1 MSSLAEAA
9 AELIA
14 RVTRL
19 EGPVVA
25 VLARLLVV
33 AVALLAG
40 FVAYRGLG
48 RVIER
53 LPRYAEASADD
64 PGRAQRARTLAPLL
78 KNVALYA
85 LSFTV
90 AMIILQEMGVDMRAI
105 FVSAG
110 VLGLAVGFGAQAL
123 IKDVIAG
130 FFMLFEGLVRVGDV
144 IEVGGHTGTVESI
157 GLRVTT
163 MRVQS
168 GALRVVPNGELTHFA
183 NYNRGWARAIVDVGV
198 TYDTDV
204 RRALD
209 ALERAGREWSSE
221 GGLALEPPRAQGI
234 IRFGES
240 DVGLRLAVKVAP
252 SARDQAENELRRR
265 IKETFDREGL
275 ELAIPHRAVYL
286 KPQVART

>member
-14 RVTRL
+14 RITRL

-33 AVALLAG
+33 SVALAAG
-40 FVAYRGLG
+40 FLAYRALG

-53 LPRYAEASADD
+53 LLRRAEGASDD
-64 PGRAQRARTLAPLL
+64 PGRAQRAQTLAPLL

-90 AMIILQEMGVDMRAI
+90 AMVILQEMGVDMRAI
-105 FVSAG
+105 LVSAG

-130 FFMLFEGLVRVGDV
+130 FFILFEGLVRVGDV
-144 IEVGGHTGTVESI
+144 IEVSGHTGTVETV

-163 MRVQS
+163 MRVAN
-168 GALRVVPNGELTHFA
+168 GALRVVPNGELTQFA
-183 NYNRGWARAIVDVGV
+183 NYNRGWARAMVDVGV

-209 ALERAGREWSSE
+209 ALERAGREWSAE
-221 GGLALEPPRAQGI
+221 AGLALEPPRAQGI

-240 DVGLRLAVKVAP
+240 EVGLRLVVKVAP
-252 SARDQAENELRRR
+252 AARNDAEIELRRR
-265 IKETFDREGL
+265 IKEAFDRDGL
-275 ELAIPHRAVYL
+275 ELAAPQRAIYL
-286 KPQVART
+286 KPQAVRT

>member
-9 AELIA
+9 AEFIA

-25 VLARLLVV
+25 VSARLLVV
-33 AVALLAG
+33 SVALAAG
-40 FVAYRGLG
+40 FLAYRALG

-53 LPRYAEASADD
+53 LLRRAEGASDD
-64 PGRAQRARTLAPLL
+64 PGRAQRAQTLAPLL
-78 KNVALYA
+78 KNVALYV

-90 AMIILQEMGVDMRAI
+90 AMVILQEMGVDMRAI
-105 FVSAG
+105 LVSAG
-110 VLGLAVGFGAQAL
+110 VLGLAIGFGAQAL

-130 FFMLFEGLVRVGDV
+130 FFILFEGLVRVGDV
-144 IEVGGHTGTVESI
+144 IEVSGHTGTVETI

-163 MRVQS
+163 MRVAN
-168 GALRVVPNGELTHFA
+168 GALRVVPNGELTQFA
-183 NYNRGWARAIVDVGV
+183 NYNRGWARAMVDVGV

-209 ALERAGREWSSE
+209 ALERAGREWSAE
-221 GGLALEPPRAQGI
+221 AGLALEPPRAQGI

-240 DVGLRLAVKVAP
+240 EVGLRLVVKVAP
-252 SARDQAENELRRR
+252 AARNDAEIELRRR
-265 IKETFDREGL
+265 IKEAFDREGL
-275 ELAIPHRAVYL
+275 ELAAPQRAIYL
-286 KPQVART
+286 KPQVVRT

>member
-33 AVALLAG
+33 SVALTAG
-40 FVAYRGLG
+40 FLTYRALG

-53 LPRYAEASADD
+53 LLRRAEGASDD
-64 PGRAQRARTLAPLL
+64 PGRAQRAQTLAPLL

-90 AMIILQEMGVDMRAI
+90 AVVILQEMGVDMRAI
-105 FVSAG
+105 LVSAG

-123 IKDVIAG
+123 IKDVISG
-130 FFMLFEGLVRVGDV
+130 FFILFEGLVRVGDV
-144 IEVGGHTGTVESI
+144 IEVGGHTGTVETI

-163 MRVQS
+163 MRVPN
-168 GALRVVPNGELTHFA
+168 GALRVVPNGELTQFA
-183 NYNRGWARAIVDVGV
+183 NYASPSSLPGPKASSASAS
-198 TYDTDV
+198 
-204 RRALD
+204 RRWD
-209 ALERAGREWSSE
+209 
-221 GGLALEPPRAQGI
+221 
-234 IRFGES
+234 
-240 DVGLRLAVKVAP
+240 
-252 SARDQAENELRRR
+252 SASW
-265 IKETFDREGL
+265 
-275 ELAIPHRAVYL
+275 
-286 KPQVART
+286 

>member
-33 AVALLAG
+33 SVALAAG
-40 FVAYRGLG
+40 FLAYRALG

-53 LPRYAEASADD
+53 LLRRAEGASDD
-64 PGRAQRARTLAPLL
+64 PGRAQRAQTLAPLL

-90 AMIILQEMGVDMRAI
+90 AMVILQEMGVDMRAI
-105 FVSAG
+105 LVSAG
-110 VLGLAVGFGAQAL
+110 VLGLAIGFGAQAL

-130 FFMLFEGLVRVGDV
+130 FFILFEGLVRVGDV
-144 IEVGGHTGTVESI
+144 IEVSGHTGTVETI

-163 MRVQS
+163 MRVAN
-168 GALRVVPNGELTHFA
+168 GALRVVPNGELTQFA
-183 NYNRGWARAIVDVGV
+183 NYNRGWARAMVDVGV

-209 ALERAGREWSSE
+209 ALERAGREWSAE
-221 GGLALEPPRAQGI
+221 AGLALEPPRAQGI

-240 DVGLRLAVKVAP
+240 EVGLRLVVKVAP
-252 SARDQAENELRRR
+252 AARNDAEIELRRR
-265 IKETFDREGL
+265 IKEAFDREGL
-275 ELAIPHRAVYL
+275 ELAAPQRAIYL
-286 KPQVART
+286 KPQVVRT

>member
-40 FVAYRGLG
+40 FLAYRGLG

-53 LPRYAEASADD
+53 LLRHATITADD
-64 PGRAQRARTLAPLL
+64 PGRAHRAHTLAPLL

-90 AMIILQEMGVDMRAI
+90 AMVILQEMGVDMRAI

-130 FFMLFEGLVRVGDV
+130 FFILFEGLVRVGDV
-144 IEVGGHTGTVESI
+144 IEVGSHTGTVESI
-157 GLRVTT
+157 GLRVIT
-163 MRVQS
+163 MRVAS
-168 GALRVVPNGELTHFA
+168 GALRVVPNGELTQFA
-183 NYNRGWARAIVDVGV
+183 NYNRGWARAIVDVGI

-209 ALERAGREWSSE
+209 ALERAGHEWSSE
-221 GGLALEPPRAQGI
+221 AGLALEPPRAQGI

-252 SARDQAENELRRR
+252 GARQDAEIELRRR

-275 ELAIPHRAVYL
+275 ELAAPHRAIYL
-286 KPQVART
+286 KPQVAQT

>member
-33 AVALLAG
+33 SVALAAG
-40 FVAYRGLG
+40 FLAYRALG

-53 LPRYAEASADD
+53 LLRRAEGASDD
-64 PGRAQRARTLAPLL
+64 PGRAQRAQTLAPLL

-90 AMIILQEMGVDMRAI
+90 AMVILQEMGVDMRAI
-105 FVSAG
+105 LVSAG

-130 FFMLFEGLVRVGDV
+130 FFILFEGLVRVGDV
-144 IEVGGHTGTVESI
+144 IEVSGHTGTVETV

-163 MRVQS
+163 MRVAN
-168 GALRVVPNGELTHFA
+168 GALRVVPNGELTQFA
-183 NYNRGWARAIVDVGV
+183 NYNRGWARAMVDVGV

-209 ALERAGREWSSE
+209 ALERAGREWSAE
-221 GGLALEPPRAQGI
+221 AGLALEPPRAQGI

-240 DVGLRLAVKVAP
+240 EVGLRLVVKVAP
-252 SARDQAENELRRR
+252 AARNDAEIELRRR
-265 IKETFDREGL
+265 IKEAFDRDGL
-275 ELAIPHRAVYL
+275 ELAAPQRAIYL
-286 KPQVART
+286 KPQAVRT

>member
-14 RVTRL
+14 RLTRL

-25 VLARLLVV
+25 VLARCLVV
-33 AVALLAG
+33 AVAIGAGLFSYRLLA
-40 FVAYRGLG
+40 

-53 LPRYAEASADD
+53 VLRLSEGGIDPRGA
-64 PGRAQRARTLAPLL
+64 AQRAQTLAPLL
-78 KNVALYA
+78 KNVALYL

-90 AMIILQEMGVDMRAI
+90 AVIILQEIGVDMRAVL
-105 FVSAG
+105 VSAG

-130 FFMLFEGLVRVGDV
+130 FFILFEGLVRVGDI

-157 GLRVTT
+157 GLRITT
-163 MRVQS
+163 MRLPS
-168 GALRVVPNGELTHFA
+168 GALRVVPNGELTQFA

-198 TYDTDV
+198 TYNTDV

-209 ALERAGREWSSE
+209 TLERTGREWSAE
-221 GGLALEPPRAQGI
+221 AGQALEPPRAQGI
-234 IRFGES
+234 IRFGEAE
-240 DVGLRLAVKVAP
+240 VGLRLAVKVAP
-252 SARDQAENELRRR
+252 AARGDIEIELRRR
-265 IKETFDREGL
+265 IKEAFDREGL
-275 ELAIPHRAVYL
+275 EMASPQRAIYL
-286 KPQVART
+286 KPQVVQT

>member
-19 EGPVVA
+19 EEPVVA

-33 AVALLAG
+33 AGALAAG
-40 FVAYRGLG
+40 FLAYRGIS

-53 LPRYAEASADD
+53 LLRRAGGAADD
-64 PGRAQRARTLAPLL
+64 PGRFQRAQTLAPLL
-78 KNVALYA
+78 KNVALYV

-90 AMIILQEMGVDMRAI
+90 AMVILQELGVDMRAI

-130 FFMLFEGLVRVGDV
+130 FFILFEGLVRVGDV
-144 IEVGGHTGTVESI
+144 IEVGGHTGTVETI

-163 MRVQS
+163 MRVPS
-168 GALRVVPNGELTHFA
+168 GALRVVPNGELTQFA
-183 NYNRGWARAIVDVGV
+183 NYNRGWARAIVEVGV

-209 ALERAGREWSSE
+209 ALERAGREWSAE
-221 GGLALEPPRAQGI
+221 AGLALEPPRAQGI

-240 DVGLRLAVKVAP
+240 DVGLRLVVKVVPA
-252 SARDQAENELRRR
+252 ARGDAEIELRRR
-265 IKETFDREGL
+265 IKEVFDREGL
-275 ELAIPHRAVYL
+275 ELAAPQRAIYL

>member
-33 AVALLAG
+33 SVALAAG
-40 FVAYRGLG
+40 FLAYRALG

-53 LPRYAEASADD
+53 LLRRAEGASDD
-64 PGRAQRARTLAPLL
+64 PGRAQRAQTLAPLL

-90 AMIILQEMGVDMRAI
+90 AMVILQEMGVDMRAI
-105 FVSAG
+105 LVSAG

-130 FFMLFEGLVRVGDV
+130 FFILFEGLVRVGDV
-144 IEVGGHTGTVESI
+144 IEVSGHTGTVETI

-163 MRVQS
+163 MRVAN
-168 GALRVVPNGELTHFA
+168 GALRVVPNGELTQFA
-183 NYNRGWARAIVDVGV
+183 NYNRGWARAMVDVGV

-209 ALERAGREWSSE
+209 ALERAGREWSAE
-221 GGLALEPPRAQGI
+221 AGLALEPPRAQGI

-240 DVGLRLAVKVAP
+240 EVGLRLVVKVAP
-252 SARDQAENELRRR
+252 AARNDAEIELRRR
-265 IKETFDREGL
+265 IKEAFDREGL
-275 ELAIPHRAVYL
+275 ELAAPQRAIYL
-286 KPQVART
+286 KPQAVRT

>member
-40 FVAYRGLG
+40 FLAYRGLG
-48 RVIER
+48 RVIAR
-53 LPRYAEASADD
+53 LLRHVEASADD
-64 PGRAQRARTLAPLL
+64 PGRAQRAHTLAPLL

-90 AMIILQEMGVDMRAI
+90 AMIILQEMGVDMRAV

-144 IEVGGHTGTVESI
+144 IEVGGHMGAVESI

-183 NYNRGWARAIVDVGV
+183 NYNRGWARAVVDVGV

-221 GGLALEPPRAQGI
+221 AGLALEPPRAQGI

-252 SARDQAENELRRR
+252 SSRDQAEIELRRR

-275 ELAIPHRAVYL
+275 ELAIPHRAIYL

>member
-33 AVALLAG
+33 SVALTAG
-40 FVAYRGLG
+40 FLTYRALG

-53 LPRYAEASADD
+53 LLRRAEGASDD
-64 PGRAQRARTLAPLL
+64 PGRAQRAQTLAPLL

-90 AMIILQEMGVDMRAI
+90 AVVILQEMGVDMRAI
-105 FVSAG
+105 LVSAG

-123 IKDVIAG
+123 IKDVISG
-130 FFMLFEGLVRVGDV
+130 FFILFEGLVRVGDV
-144 IEVGGHTGTVESI
+144 IEVGGHTGTVETI

-163 MRVQS
+163 MRVPN
-168 GALRVVPNGELTHFA
+168 GALRVVPNGELTQFA
-183 NYNRGWARAIVDVGV
+183 NYNRGWARAMVDVGV

-209 ALERAGREWSSE
+209 ALERAGREWSAE
-221 GGLALEPPRAQGI
+221 AGLALEPPRAQGI

-240 DVGLRLAVKVAP
+240 EVGLRLVVKVAP
-252 SARDQAENELRRR
+252 GARNDAENELRRR
-265 IKETFDREGL
+265 IKEAFDREGL
-275 ELAIPHRAVYL
+275 ELAAPQRAIYL
-286 KPQVART
+286 KPQVVRT

>member
-33 AVALLAG
+33 FVAVAAG
-40 FVAYRGLG
+40 FLTYRALG

-53 LPRYAEASADD
+53 LLRRAESASDD
-64 PGRAQRARTLAPLL
+64 PGRAQRAYTLAPLL

-90 AMIILQEMGVDMRAI
+90 AMVILQEMGVDMRAI
-105 FVSAG
+105 LVSAG

-130 FFMLFEGLVRVGDV
+130 FFILLEGLVRVGDV
-144 IEVGGHTGTVESI
+144 IEVGSHTGTVETV

-163 MRVQS
+163 MRVLS
-168 GALRVVPNGELTHFA
+168 GALRVVPNGELTQFA
-183 NYNRGWARAIVDVGV
+183 NYNRGWARAIVEVGV

-209 ALERAGREWSSE
+209 ALERVGREWSAE
-221 GGLALEPPRAQGI
+221 TGLALEPPGAQGI

-240 DVGLRLAVKVAP
+240 AVMLRLVAKVAP
-252 SARDQAENELRRR
+252 PARDGAEIELRRR
-265 IKETFDREGL
+265 IKEAFDRDGL
-275 ELAIPHRAVYL
+275 ELAGPHRAIYL
-286 KPQVART
+286 KPQAVRT

>member
-19 EGPVVA
+19 EEPVVA

-33 AVALLAG
+33 AGALAAG
-40 FVAYRGLG
+40 FLAYRGIS

-53 LPRYAEASADD
+53 LLSRAGGAADD
-64 PGRAQRARTLAPLL
+64 PGRFQRAQTLAPLL
-78 KNVALYA
+78 KNVALYV

-90 AMIILQEMGVDMRAI
+90 AMVILQELGMRAI

-130 FFMLFEGLVRVGDV
+130 FFILFEGLVRVGDV
-144 IEVGGHTGTVESI
+144 VEVGGHTGTVETI

-163 MRVQS
+163 MRVPS
-168 GALRVVPNGELTHFA
+168 GALRVVPNGELTQFA
-183 NYNRGWARAIVDVGV
+183 NYNRGWARAIVEVGV

-209 ALERAGREWSSE
+209 ALERAGREWSAE
-221 GGLALEPPRAQGI
+221 AGLALEPPRAQGI

-240 DVGLRLAVKVAP
+240 DMGLRLAVKVLPA
-252 SARDQAENELRRR
+252 ARGDAEIELRRR
-265 IKETFDREGL
+265 IKEVFDREGL
-275 ELAIPHRAVYL
+275 ELAAPQRAIYL
-286 KPQVART
+286 KPQVVRT

>member
-33 AVALLAG
+33 SVALTAG
-40 FVAYRGLG
+40 FLTYRALG

-53 LPRYAEASADD
+53 LLRRAEGASDD
-64 PGRAQRARTLAPLL
+64 PGRAQRAQTLAPLL

-90 AMIILQEMGVDMRAI
+90 AVVILQEMGVDMRAI
-105 FVSAG
+105 LVSAG

-130 FFMLFEGLVRVGDV
+130 FFILFEGLVRVGDV
-144 IEVGGHTGTVESI
+144 IEVGGHTGTVETI

-163 MRVQS
+163 MRVPN
-168 GALRVVPNGELTHFA
+168 GALRVVPNGELTQFA
-183 NYNRGWARAIVDVGV
+183 NYNRGWARAMVDVGV

-209 ALERAGREWSSE
+209 ALERAGREWSAE
-221 GGLALEPPRAQGI
+221 AGLALEPPRAQGI

-240 DVGLRLAVKVAP
+240 EVGLRLVVKVAP
-252 SARDQAENELRRR
+252 GARNDAENELRRR
-265 IKETFDREGL
+265 IKEAFDREGL
-275 ELAIPHRAVYL
+275 ELAAPQRAIYL
-286 KPQVART
+286 KPQVVRT

>member
-33 AVALLAG
+33 SVALAAG
-40 FVAYRGLG
+40 FLNYRALG

-53 LPRYAEASADD
+53 LLRRAEGASDD
-64 PGRAQRARTLAPLL
+64 PGRAQRAQTLAPLL

-90 AMIILQEMGVDMRAI
+90 AVVILQEMGVDMRAI
-105 FVSAG
+105 LVSAG

-123 IKDVIAG
+123 IKDVISG
-130 FFMLFEGLVRVGDV
+130 FFILFEGLVRVGDV
-144 IEVGGHTGTVESI
+144 IEVGGHTGTVETI

-163 MRVQS
+163 MRVPN
-168 GALRVVPNGELTHFA
+168 GALRVVPNGELTQFA
-183 NYNRGWARAIVDVGV
+183 NYNRGWARAMVDVGV

-209 ALERAGREWSSE
+209 ALERAGREWSAE
-221 GGLALEPPRAQGI
+221 AGLALEPPRAQGI

-240 DVGLRLAVKVAP
+240 EVGLRLVVKVAP
-252 SARDQAENELRRR
+252 GARNDAENELRRR
-265 IKETFDREGL
+265 IKEAFDREGL
-275 ELAIPHRAVYL
+275 ELAAPQRAIYL
-286 KPQVART
+286 KPQVVRT

>member
-33 AVALLAG
+33 FVAVAAGLLAYG
-40 FVAYRGLG
+40 ALG
-48 RVIER
+48 RVIEKLLR
-53 LPRYAEASADD
+53 RAEGASDD
-64 PGRAQRARTLAPLL
+64 PGRAQRAYTLAPLL

-90 AMIILQEMGVDMRAI
+90 AMVILQEMGVDMRAI
-105 FVSAG
+105 LVSAG

-130 FFMLFEGLVRVGDV
+130 FFILFEGLVRVGDV
-144 IEVGGHTGTVESI
+144 IEVGSHTGTVETI

-163 MRVQS
+163 MRVLS
-168 GALRVVPNGELTHFA
+168 GELTQFA

-198 TYDTDV
+198 TYDTNV

-209 ALERAGREWSSE
+209 TLERVGREWTAETS
-221 GGLALEPPRAQGI
+221 LALEPSRAQGI
-234 IRFGES
+234 IRFSES
-240 DVGLRLAVKVAP
+240 AVVLRLVVKVAP
-252 SARDQAENELRRR
+252 AARDDAEIELRRR
-265 IKETFDREGL
+265 IKEAFDREGL
-275 ELAIPHRAVYL
+275 ELAGPHRAIYL
-286 KPQVART
+286 KPQAVQP

>member
-9 AELIA
+9 AELVA

-25 VLARLLVV
+25 VLARFLVV
-33 AVALLAG
+33 VAALGAG
-40 FVAYRGLG
+40 LFAYRVLA
-48 RVIER
+48 RVIDR
-53 LPRYAEASADD
+53 LLRLSEGTID
-64 PGRAQRARTLAPLL
+64 PGRVAQRAQTLAPLL

-90 AMIILQEMGVDMRAI
+90 AVIILQEIGVDMRAVL
-105 FVSAG
+105 VSAG

-130 FFMLFEGLVRVGDV
+130 FFILFEGLVRVGDI
-144 IEVGGHTGTVESI
+144 IEVGGHTGTVETI
-157 GLRVTT
+157 GLRITT
-163 MRVQS
+163 MRLPS
-168 GALRVVPNGELTHFA
+168 GALRVVPNGELTQFA

-209 ALERAGREWSSE
+209 ALERAGREWSAE
-221 GGLALEPPRAQGI
+221 AGLALEPPRAQGI

-240 DVGLRLAVKVAP
+240 EVGLRLAVKVAP
-252 SARDQAENELRRR
+252 AARGDVEIELRRR
-265 IKETFDREGL
+265 IKEAFDREGL
-275 ELAIPHRAVYL
+275 EMAAPQRAIYL
-286 KPQVART
+286 KPQVARS

>member
-33 AVALLAG
+33 AVALAAG
-40 FVAYRGLG
+40 FLAYRGFS

-53 LPRYAEASADD
+53 VLRRAAGAPDD
-64 PGRAQRARTLAPLL
+64 PGRFQRAQTLAPLL

-90 AMIILQEMGVDMRAI
+90 AMVILQELGVDMRAI
-105 FVSAG
+105 LVSAG

-130 FFMLFEGLVRVGDV
+130 FFILFEGLVRVGDV
-144 IEVGGHTGTVESI
+144 IEIGGHTGTVETI

-163 MRVQS
+163 IRVPS
-168 GALRVVPNGELTHFA
+168 GALRVVPNGELTQFA

-209 ALERAGREWSSE
+209 TLERAGREWSAE
-221 GGLALEPPRAQGI
+221 AGLALEPPRAQGI

-240 DVGLRLAVKVAP
+240 DMGLRLAVKVAP
-252 SARDQAENELRRR
+252 AARGDAEIELRRR
-265 IKETFDREGL
+265 IKEAFDREGL
-275 ELAIPHRAVYL
+275 ELAAPRRAIYL

>member
-33 AVALLAG
+33 AVALAAG
-40 FVAYRGLG
+40 FLAYRGIS

-53 LPRYAEASADD
+53 LLRRAGEAADD
-64 PGRAQRARTLAPLL
+64 PGRFQRAQTLAPLL

-90 AMIILQEMGVDMRAI
+90 AMVILQELGVDMRAI
-105 FVSAG
+105 LVSAG

-130 FFMLFEGLVRVGDV
+130 FFILFEGLVRVGDV
-144 IEVGGHTGTVESI
+144 IEVGGHTGLVETI

-163 MRVQS
+163 MRVSS
-168 GALRVVPNGELTHFA
+168 GALRVVPNGELTQFA

-209 ALERAGREWSSE
+209 ALERAGREWSAES
-221 GGLALEPPRAQGI
+221 GLALEPPRAQGI

-240 DVGLRLAVKVAP
+240 DVGLRLGVKVVPA
-252 SARDQAENELRRR
+252 ARGDAEMELRRR
-265 IKETFDREGL
+265 IKEVFDREGL
-275 ELAIPHRAVYL
+275 ELAAPQRAIYL
-286 KPQVART
+286 NPQVVRT

>member
-9 AELIA
+9 AKLIA
-14 RVTRL
+14 RFTRL

-33 AVALLAG
+33 TVALVAG
-40 FVAYRGLG
+40 FLAYRGLG
-48 RVIER
+48 RVIDR
-53 LPRYAEASADD
+53 LLRRAEHATDD
-64 PGRAQRARTLAPLL
+64 PGRAQRAQTLAPLL

-90 AMIILQEMGVDMRAI
+90 VMVALQELGVDMRAI

-130 FFMLFEGLVRVGDV
+130 FFILFEGLVRVGDV
-144 IEVGGHTGTVESI
+144 IEVGSHTGTVESI

-163 MRVQS
+163 MRVPS
-168 GALRVVPNGELTHFA
+168 GALRVIPNGELTQFS
-183 NYNRGWARAIVDVGV
+183 NYNRGWARAIVDVGI
-198 TYDTDV
+198 TYNTDV

-209 ALERAGREWSSE
+209 ALERAGREWSAE
-221 GGLALEPPRAQGI
+221 AGLALEPPRAQGI

-240 DVGLRLAVKVAP
+240 DMGLRLAVKVAP
-252 SARDQAENELRRR
+252 GARHDAELELRRR

-275 ELAIPHRAVYL
+275 ELAGPHRAVSL
-286 KPQVART
+286 KPQAAQT

>member
-33 AVALLAG
+33 TVALLAG
-40 FVAYRGLG
+40 LLAYRGLG
-48 RVIER
+48 RVIEQLLR
-53 LPRYAEASADD
+53 RAEATADD
-64 PGRAQRARTLAPLL
+64 PGRAQRAQTLAPLL

-90 AMIILQEMGVDMRAI
+90 AMVILQEMGVDMRAI

-110 VLGLAVGFGAQAL
+110 VLGLAVGFGAQTL

-130 FFMLFEGLVRVGDV
+130 FFVLFEGLVRVGDV
-144 IEVGGHTGTVESI
+144 IEVGAHTGTVESI
-157 GLRVTT
+157 GLRVIT
-163 MRVQS
+163 MRVPN
-168 GALRVVPNGELTHFA
+168 GALRVVPNGELTQFA

-221 GGLALEPPRAQGI
+221 VGLALEPPRAQGI

-252 SARDQAENELRRR
+252 GARYDAEVELRRR

-275 ELAIPHRAVYL
+275 ELAAPHRAIYL
-286 KPQVART
+286 KPEAART